1 MKINVPFQKLQ
12 HIVHIADVHI
22 RLFHRR
28 EEYEQAFRTLYAD
41 IRSKQLEDFIIVLAG
56 DIVHAKTD
64 MSPELVDVTSRFLKN
79 IADIA
84 PTILIA
90 GNHDCNLANTN
101 RLDALTPIVS
111 NLGHPQLHYIKDS
124 ALVEVADTTFAVCSI
139 FDEVQHWPTAD
150 EIDDKYTKVA
160 LYHGPVHGALTDA
173 NFTITNRHVNVSKF
187 DGFHMTLLGDIHKSQ
202 TLQEYNPT
210 ENKPI
215 IRFVGSLIQQNHGE
229 SLDNHGWC
237 LWDVPSRSFTFE
249 ELENDYGYAT
259 LEVYNNN
266 ITYPSRMPKNARVR
280 LFTGDLDQTQ
290 VKKLITTLR
299 TAHNIIE
306 LSVNK
311 SRYAKIINRTQTT
324 QHDNLDLQNPSTQL
338 SLITDWLTRN
348 YPGLSTEV
356 LNAIEVINKDMN
368 NKIVHDDQSRNIH
381 WRPLKFTFSNMFSY
395 GEDNEINFTDMQGIY
410 GIFAANASGKSSIMD
425 ALMFC
430 LYDKTP
436 RAFKG
441 DHIINNRKDNFECEL
456 TFEINNEVF
465 GIKRLGNRK
474 KNGDVKVDV
483 SFWKIQPN
491 GNTLNLNGEDRRDT
505 NANIRSYVGTYEDFI
520 MTALSSQNSN
530 ALFIDKSHSERK
542 DLLIQF
548 MGLNIFDKL
557 FDAAHDESREI
568 AGVLKRFKKSDVTDQ
583 LAETHN
589 TLVAEQEQL
598 ATIESEKEYYEN
610 LMQGLTAEYQRQ
622 QSEKRPVPTT
632 SGNLTELETRLAKLH
647 KQLKLAQ
654 EDVAIGQHTL
664 NNCETDLQ
672 DSLEDFE
679 QYDTIALKES
689 VDNWNKLN
697 DLLVKGNSALRIVNT
712 KIEEKDKF
720 KHKLGGYTYN
730 PNCEVCISNNLS
742 VIADLGTVNVELDE
756 LHTKRLIQEDSI
768 TQIIDRMKP
777 LEIDKEVYEE
787 ALIAERDIDT
797 RRAKLQQ
804 SITTLANANLL
815 LEKTQ
820 TSVTSTETEIAVYKT
835 NEENILHNQAIEQAL
850 NTIQSNINAA
860 KQKIQLID
868 KQLRILH
875 GEQSVLQA
883 KKTDLANKLK
893 EAEVLETTYE
903 AFNHYMMAIGRDGIP
918 YELMGKVIPTI
929 EAEINNILSQ
939 IVSFTVS
946 LEVDG
951 KNINGK
957 LSYDYDRIWPLE
969 NSSGMERFVS
979 SLAIRV
985 ALLKASSLPKPSFLV
1000 IDEGFATLDAEHI
1013 HAMQTLF
1020 NVLKTHFGY
1029 ILIVSHLDAM
1039 RDMVDHLIEI
1049 KKEDGF
1055 SSVSV

>member
-41 IRSKQLEDFIIVLAG
+41 IRSKQLEDFVIVLAG

-64 MSPELVDVTSRFLKN
+64 MSPELVDVTSRFLKH

-111 NLGHPQLHYIKDS
+111 NLDHPDLYYIKDS
-124 ALVEVADTTFAVCSI
+124 ALVEVADTTFAICSI
-139 FDEVQHWPTAD
+139 FDEVDYWPTAD
-150 EIDDKYTKVA
+150 KIDDTYTKVA

-173 NFTITNRHVNVSKF
+173 NFTITNRHVHVDTFNGF
-187 DGFHMTLLGDIHKSQ
+187 DMVLLGDIHKHQ
-202 TLQEYNPT
+202 VLKEDA
-210 ENKPI
+210 PI
-215 IRFVGSLIQQNHGE
+215 VAYASSLIQQNHGE
-229 SLDNHGWC
+229 TLDNHGWC

-249 ELENDYGYAT
+249 ELENDYGYVT
-259 LEVYNNN
+259 LEVYNGH
-266 ITYPSRMPKNARVR
+266 ITYPPRMPKNARVR
-280 LFTGDLDQTQ
+280 LFTADLDQTQ
-290 VKKLITTLR
+290 VKKLITSLR
-299 TAHNIIE
+299 NNHNIIE

-311 SRYAKIINRTQTT
+311 SRFAKTINRNQTV
-324 QHDNLDLQNPSTQL
+324 QHDTLDLQNPSTQL
-338 SLITDWLTRN
+338 SLINDWLTRN
-348 YPGLSTEV
+348 YPGLDVDV
-356 LNAIEVINKDMN
+356 LIAIETINKDMN
-368 NKIVHDDQSRNIH
+368 SKIVHDDQSRNIH

-395 GEDNEINFTDMQGIY
+395 GEDNEIDFTDMQGIY

-465 GIKRLGNRK
+465 GIKRIGSRK

-483 SFWKIQPN
+483 SFRKIQPN
-491 GNTLNLNGEDRRDT
+491 GDVLNLNGEDRRDT
-505 NANIRSYVGTYEDFI
+505 NANIRNYVGSYEDFV

-557 FDAAHDESREI
+557 FDAAHDESKEI

-583 LAETHN
+583 LAEVHQNLTKVTERIEEFESGKEAFVR
-589 TLVAEQEQL
+589 TLTKIENQYKDTY
-598 ATIESEKEYYEN
+598 AT
-610 LMQGLTAEYQRQ
+610 
-622 QSEKRPVPTT
+622 KRPVPET
-632 SGNLTELETRLAKLH
+632 SGNWMDLQNRLVTIEKKL
-647 KQLKLAQ
+647 KTAQ
-654 EDVAIGQHTL
+654 EDVAIAEYALTSSELDLTEATIQFGEYDMVVLEASNAKRNELNEFLKKKNTTISLLNTQIREKTVFKTTL
-664 NNCETDLQ
+664 EA
-672 DSLEDFE
+672 
-679 QYDTIALKES
+679 YK
-689 VDNWNKLN
+689 
-697 DLLVKGNSALRIVNT
+697 
-712 KIEEKDKF
+712 
-720 KHKLGGYTYN
+720 YN
-730 PNCEVCISNNLS
+730 PNCEVCVNNSRS
-742 VIADLGTVNVELDE
+742 VIEDIKLVNEELDNLHAERIINEDAVSTIYDELKEHSLNIESYAEACLLKQEIIDLGQQVE
-756 LHTKRLIQEDSI
+756 KSK
-768 TQIIDRMKP
+768 M
-777 LEIDKEVYEE
+777 V
-787 ALIAERDIDT
+787 
-797 RRAKLQQ
+797 
-804 SITTLANANLL
+804 LANTKNVLD
-815 LEKTQ
+815 KIQ
-820 TSVTSTETEIAVYKT
+820 MSWDKIQDEITVYKT
-835 NEENILHNQAIEQAL
+835 NEENILHNQTVDGDLKIIHREIADTKQNI
-850 NTIQSNINAA
+850 SNI
-860 KQKIQLID
+860 D
-868 KQLRILH
+868 RELRMLH
-875 GEQSVLQA
+875 GDASVLTA
-883 KKTDLANKLK
+883 KKNELKDKLK
-893 EAEVLETTYE
+893 EAEALETTYE
-903 AFNHYMMAIGRDGIP
+903 AFNHYMMAIGRDGVP

-939 IVSFTVS
+939 IVSFSVS

-985 ALLKASSLPKPSFLV
+985 ALLKASNLPKPNFLI

-1013 HAMQTLF
+1013 HSMQTLF
-1020 NVLKTHFGY
+1020 NVLKTHFDY